1 MYVLV
6 RGLVLFACTLNLN
19 ALSIGSSDWIE
30 CTTTEFLREMP
41 EDLFQRQYP
50 RLDHSAR
57 KWISV
62 LLNRDLPQEN
72 GTLKDEGTHYVYPA
86 ISIPRES
93 SPSDDDDEEYSGSD
107 SADYFNH
114 NDYNQDY
121 KHYGGNS
128 WRSRNDGGSKSRTA
142 VYAGRRTTTFGS
154 NAGIS
159 SQKKSSKQLSS
170 GNKTAGNQA
179 SSSSATQTISPISP
193 INDPELS
200 IDLSVLSPM
209 MTRVL
214 TPLYEH
220 SPFSP
225 SERLNSEA
233 AAGAKTASKK
243 NTNFSSLQGSSFT
256 PPTQP
261 YSGFTSASQVH
272 RHSQDKGVYV
282 KKEENSQEVPL
293 KRSKGSTSKG
303 SKKKS
308 VKEELDD
315 LNAKFSSSQ
324 RSSTST
330 QPYSGFTS
338 ASEVHKQSQDN
349 GVYVKK
355 EENHQEVPVKRSKSS
370 TNNSKKKKVMKEEPI
385 DLDLSECSA
394 TPVNNATVKK
404 EEASGYK
411 SVWARYLKKE
421 GDDLNLKRQETELS
435 AMILDCLQRIPNDRG
450 ELTSTRAV
458 TVVASNAAK
467 KNMPIS
473 QMDVEFRVGFELQK
487 LVDQGILYRKTG
499 DMYVIPN

>member
-1 MYVLV
+1 MYWL
-6 RGLVLFACTLNLN
+6 GDLVLFACTLKLN
-19 ALSIGSSDWIE
+19 ALSIGSSDWIK

-41 EDLFQRQYP
+41 QDLFQRQYP

-72 GTLKDEGTHYVYPA
+72 VTLKDEGTHYVYPA
-86 ISIPRES
+86 SIPRES

-114 NDYNQDY
+114 NDYNPDY
-121 KHYGGNS
+121 KHYDGIS
-128 WRSRNDGGSKSRTA
+128 WRSRNDDGSKSRAA

-159 SQKKSSKQLSS
+159 SQKKSSKQLST
-170 GNKTAGNQA
+170 GKKTAGYQA
-179 SSSSATQTISPISP
+179 SSSSATQATSPIK
-193 INDPELS
+193 DQELS
-200 IDLSVLSPM
+200 TDLSVLSPM

-214 TPLYEH
+214 QPLYEH
-220 SPFSP
+220 SPFS
-225 SERLNSEA
+225 SSKRQNSEA

-243 NTNFSSLQGSSFT
+243 NTNFNSMQGSSFT

-261 YSGFTSASQVH
+261 YSGFTTASQVH
-272 RHSQDKGVYV
+272 RHSQDKGIYV

-308 VKEELDD
+308 VKEEFDD
-315 LNAKFSSSQ
+315 MNDKFSSSQ
-324 RSSTST
+324 RSSAST

-338 ASEVHKQSQDN
+338 ASQVHKQSQGN
-349 GVYVKK
+349 GVYVKN
-355 EENHQEVPVKRSKSS
+355 EEDRQEALLKRSKSS
-370 TNNSKKKKVMKEEPI
+370 TNKSKKKKVMKEGPI

-411 SVWARYLKKE
+411 SVWTRYLKKE

-435 AMILDCLQRIPNDRG
+435 AMILDCLQRIPNERG
-450 ELTSTRAV
+450 ELTSSRAI

-467 KNMPIS
+467 KNMAIS